1 MGFRLFIGAA
11 SLCAS
16 FLAALAIFA
25 QSPVTVNSAKGYLI
39 LGETAYHLDGATL
52 PHPDAL
58 CQNSNNDWPCGKAA
72 WQILADRVIQGT
84 LECSPLV
91 SLSTSASTEGS
102 LSAECTL
109 NGESLNATLVRYG
122 WALTNASPAAPF
134 QKEEALARE
143 EALGIWH
150 DGFVPPDNWRKS
162 DASDCGVCSARHESI
177 VRSRERHQ
185 PSTGEASTD

>member
-16 FLAALAIFA
+16 FLAALAVSA

-52 PHPDAL
+52 PRPDAL
-58 CQNSNNDWPCGKAA
+58 CQSNNNDWPCGKAA
-72 WQILADRVIQGT
+72 WQTLTDRVIQGA

-91 SLSTSASTEGS
+91 SLLTSASIADS
-102 LSAECTL
+102 LPAECTL
-109 NGESLNATLVRYG
+109 DGESLNATLVRYG

-134 QKEEALARE
+134 QEEEELARE
-143 EALGIWH
+143 EALGIWR
-150 DGFVPPDNWRKS
+150 DGFVPPDNWRRS
-162 DASDCGVCSARHESI
+162 DASDCDVCSARHESI

-185 PSTGEASTD
+185 QRTGEASTD

>member
-16 FLAALAIFA
+16 FLAALAVFA

-39 LGETAYHLDGATL
+39 LGEATYHLDGATL

-58 CQNSNNDWPCGKAA
+58 CRSHNGDWQCGEAA
-72 WQILADRVIQGT
+72 WQTLADRVIQGT

-91 SLSTSASTEGS
+91 SLSASASTAGS
-102 LSAECTL
+102 LPAECTL
-109 NGESLNATLVRYG
+109 DGESLNATLVRYG
-122 WALTNASPAAPF
+122 WALTNATPAAPF
-134 QKEEALARE
+134 QEEEALARE
-143 EALGIWH
+143 EALGIWRN
-150 DGFVPPDNWRKS
+150 GFVPPDNWRTS
-162 DASDCGVCSARHESI
+162 DVSGCDVCSTRHESI

-185 PSTGEASTD
+185 QSTGEASND

>member
-1 MGFRLFIGAA
+1 MGFRLTIGAV
-11 SLCAS
+11 SLCAG
-16 FLAALAIFA
+16 LWAELPALAHSSVA
-25 QSPVTVNSAKGYLI
+25 VDPGKGVLI
-39 LGETAYHLDGATL
+39 LNDTAYRLDGATL

-91 SLSTSASTEGS
+91 SLSTSASTTGS
-102 LSAECTL
+102 LPAECTL
-109 NGESLNATLVRYG
+109 DGESLNATLVRYG

-143 EALGIWH
+143 EALGIWR
-150 DGFVPPDNWRKS
+150 DGFVPPDNWRRS
-162 DASDCGVCSARHESI
+162 DTSDCGVCSARHESI

-185 PSTGEASTD
+185 QGTGEASTD